1 MPGHGILEHGNFAI
15 FSREGYPETLPQ
27 VLTVRTLESMLWN
40 PNHLQLSYNLL
51 QENILRRL
59 KIICRYFY
67 SKNGLT

>member
-1 MPGHGILEHGNFAI
+1 MPGHGILEHGNFAF

-59 KIICRYFY
+59 KIICRNFY